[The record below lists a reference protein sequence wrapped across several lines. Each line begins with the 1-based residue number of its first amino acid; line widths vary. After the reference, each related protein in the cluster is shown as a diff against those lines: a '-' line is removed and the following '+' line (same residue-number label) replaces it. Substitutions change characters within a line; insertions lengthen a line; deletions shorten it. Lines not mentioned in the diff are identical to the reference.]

1 MTDFRDYT
9 PELLGQ
15 VFDHRLQQSD
25 IRRILD
31 GLSQSDRS
39 LFLDKIS
46 ETFEKFTALLE
57 VSSQLADSLSLDIL
71 FNRLVSLT
79 TEALHSDRG
88 TIFLNDRTTDTLF
101 SRIAMGENMQEIRFP
116 NHLGIAGTVFS
127 TGDALL
133 IPDAYADKRFNQ
145 DIDKKTGYRTRN
157 ILTAPIR
164 NKFGTPVGVIQ
175 ILNKLEG
182 DFEEGDLSMLEAM
195 GAQAS
200 SALIKAQ
207 LFEEVERSR
216 KEEKELFEITR
227 AISTEIH
234 LVPLIQKIMATTTT
248 ILESDRST
256 LFVNDPKTDQL
267 WAMVA
272 EGVKTK
278 EIRFPNHLGI
288 AGAVFTSGETAN
300 IPDAYADPRFN
311 QEVDKKTGYKT
322 NTILCMPVLNKDGN
336 AIGVIQSLN
345 KKGGPFTP
353 KDESRVMAFSAQ
365 AAIAIENARL
375 FEDVLNM
382 KNYNESILESMSSGL
397 ITFDDEMRVEKCN
410 AVALSILEEVEENM
424 IERPVTDIF
433 SGENEWVSKTVARV
447 MEHGD
452 PDLALDSEFQLSGDR
467 TVSVNLTTLPL
478 VNAKEEV
485 VGTLLVFEDISG
497 EKRLQGTLA
506 RYMTKEV
513 ADQLMEAGEAE
524 LGGQMKPVT
533 VFFSDIR
540 SFTTIS
546 ESLGAQETVSM
557 LNDYF
562 TDMVDILFEY
572 GGILDKYIGD
582 AIMAVFGAPFPTDHD
597 ADNALH
603 AGVDMMRALARFN
616 VRRAAENQQTLDI
629 GIGLNTA
636 EVVVG
641 NIGSER
647 RMDYTVIGDGVNLAS
662 RLEGA
667 NKVYGSNIL
676 ISQGTK
682 DELQDDYIIRPADL
696 LRVKG
701 KTEPVAIYEVLDH
714 YDEESFPNLL
724 KSVSQFKAGYALYQ
738 DGDFAAAKTH
748 FEKCMALNAND
759 KMSLLYVTR
768 CQHMLD
774 NPPEGEWDGVCV
786 MTSK

>member
-1 MTDFRDYT
+1 MPDFHDYT
-9 PELLGQ
+9 PEILSQ

-31 GLSQSDRS
+31 SLSQTDRTV
-39 LFLDKIS
+39 FLDKIS

-57 VSSQLADSLSLDIL
+57 VSNRLADSLSLDTL
-71 FNRLVSLT
+71 FTRLVNLT
-79 TEALHSDRG
+79 TEALHADRG
-88 TIFLNDRTTDTLF
+88 TIFLNELATSELF
-101 SRIAMGENMQEIRFP
+101 SRIAMGEDIQEIRFP
-116 NHLGIAGTVFS
+116 NHLGIAGSVFT
-127 TGDALL
+127 TGEALL
-133 IPDAYADKRFNQ
+133 IPDAYADERFNQ
-145 DIDKKTGYRTRN
+145 AIDKKTGYRTRN

-164 NKFGTPVGVIQ
+164 NKFGTPIGVIQ
-175 ILNKLEG
+175 ILNKLED
-182 DFEEGDLSMLEAM
+182 DFNDGDLSMLEAM
-195 GAQAS
+195 GAQAA

-207 LFEEVERSR
+207 LYEEVERSR
-216 KEEKELFEITR
+216 KEEAELFEVTK

-248 ILESDRST
+248 ILEADRST
-256 LFVNDPKTDQL
+256 LFVNDPKTNML

-272 EGVKTK
+272 EGVETK

-322 NTILCMPVLNKDGN
+322 DTILCMPVLNKDGM

-353 KDESRVMAFSAQ
+353 KDEARVMAFSAQ

-397 ITFDDEMRVEKCN
+397 ITFDDEMKVEKCN
-410 AVALSILEEVEENM
+410 AVALNILEETDENLL
-424 IERPVTDIF
+424 ERPVAEIF
-433 SGENEWVSKTVARV
+433 SGENEWVAKTVTRV
-447 MEHGD
+447 MEHGN
-452 PDLALDSEFQLSGDR
+452 PDMALDSEFHLSGDR
-467 TVSVNLTTLPL
+467 TVSVNMTTLPL
-478 VNAKEEV
+478 VNAKEEI

-513 ADQLMEAGEAE
+513 ADQLMEAGEDE

-533 VFFSDIR
+533 IFFSDIR

-546 ESLGAQETVSM
+546 ETLGAHETVSM
-557 LNDYF
+557 LNEYF

-572 GGILDKYIGD
+572 NGILDKYIGD
-582 AIMAVFGAPFPTDHD
+582 AIMAVFGAPFPTGHD

-603 AGVDMMRALARFN
+603 ASVDMMRALAKFN
-616 VRRAAENQQTLDI
+616 VKRTAEKKQTLDI

-636 EVVVG
+636 EVVSG

-682 DELQDDYIIRPADL
+682 EALQDEYIIRPADL

-701 KTEPVAIYEVLDH
+701 KTEPAAIFEVLDYH
-714 YDEESFPNLL
+714 TEESFPNMV
-724 KSVSQFKAGYALYQ
+724 KSLDAFNKGYALYQ
-738 DGDFAAAKTH
+738 EGTFKDAQKA
-748 FEKCMALNAND
+748 FEKCRALNPGDRTAA
-759 KMSLLYVTR
+759 LYIDR
-768 CQHMLD
+768 CQHFLD
-774 NPPEGEWDGVCV
+774 TPPEGEWDGVWV

>member
-1 MTDFRDYT
+1 MGDYHDYT
-9 PELLGQ
+9 PEMLNQ

-31 GLSQSDRS
+31 GLSQSDRDI
-39 LFLDKIS
+39 FLDKIS

-57 VSSQLADSLSLDIL
+57 VSNQLADSLSLDIL
-71 FNRLVSLT
+71 FTRLVGLT
-79 TEALHSDRG
+79 TEALRADRG
-88 TIFLNDRTTDTLF
+88 TIFLNDLSSSELF
-101 SRIAMGENMQEIRFP
+101 SRIAMGDDMQEIRFP

-127 TGDALL
+127 SGESLL
-133 IPDAYADKRFNQ
+133 IPDAYADDRFNQ

-175 ILNKLEG
+175 ILNKLDG
-182 DFEEGDLSMLEAM
+182 DFQESDLSMLEAM

-200 SALIKAQ
+200 SALLKAQ
-207 LFEEVERSR
+207 LYEEVERSR
-216 KEEKELFEITR
+216 KEEKELFEITQ

-248 ILESDRST
+248 ILEADRST
-256 LFVNDPKTDQL
+256 LFVNDPKTNEL

-288 AGAVFTSGETAN
+288 AGSVFTTGETAN

-322 NTILCMPVLNKDGN
+322 DTILCMPVRNKDGQ

-345 KKGGPFTP
+345 KQDGPFTP
-353 KDESRVMAFSAQ
+353 KDEARVMAFSAQ

-397 ITFDDEMRVEKCN
+397 ITFDDEMHAEKCN
-410 AVALSILEEVEENM
+410 AVALKLLEETEEAM
-424 IERPVTDIF
+424 VGKPVGDLF
-433 SGENEWVSKTVARV
+433 FDENQWVATTVAKV
-447 MEHGD
+447 MADGA
-452 PDLALDSEFQLSGDR
+452 PDLALDAEFKLSDDR
-467 TVSVNLTTLPL
+467 TLSVNMTTLPL
-478 VNAKEEV
+478 INAKEEV

-513 ADQLMEAGEAE
+513 ADQLMEAGESE

-533 VFFSDIR
+533 IFFSDIR

-546 ESLGAQETVSM
+546 ETLGAHETVSM
-557 LNDYF
+557 LNEYF

-582 AIMAVFGAPFPTDHD
+582 AIMAVFGAPFPTGHD

-603 AGVDMMRALARFN
+603 AAVDMMRALARFN
-616 VRRAAENQQTLDI
+616 IKRAAENKQTLDI

-636 EVVVG
+636 DVVVG
-641 NIGSER
+641 NIGSDK

-667 NKVYGSNIL
+667 NKAYGSNIL

-682 DELQDDYIIRPADL
+682 DQLGDDFIIRSADL

-701 KTEPVAIYEVLDH
+701 KTEPVAIFEVLDH
-714 YDEESFPNLL
+714 HTEESFPNLTESL
-724 KSVSQFKAGYALYQ
+724 TAFEYGFVLYQ
-738 DGDFAAAKTH
+738 KGDFAEARSTFEECATLNPSDKMAALYVDRCTH
-748 FEKCMALNAND
+748 F
-759 KMSLLYVTR
+759 
-768 CQHMLD
+768 LD
-774 NPPEGEWDGVCV
+774 EPPEGEWDGVWV

>member
-1 MTDFRDYT
+1 MADFHDYT
-9 PELLGQ
+9 PEILSQ

-31 GLSQSDRS
+31 GLSQSDRNI
-39 LFLDKIS
+39 FLDKIS
-46 ETFEKFTALLE
+46 ETFGKFTALLE
-57 VSSQLADSLSLDIL
+57 VSNQLADSLSLDIL
-71 FNRLVSLT
+71 FTRLVSLT
-79 TEALHSDRG
+79 TEALHADRG
-88 TIFLNDRTTDTLF
+88 TIFLNDHATNELF
-101 SRIAMGENMQEIRFP
+101 SRIAMGDNMQEIRFP
-116 NHLGIAGTVFS
+116 NHLGIAGTVFQS
-127 TGDALL
+127 GEALL

-145 DIDKKTGYRTRN
+145 EVDKKTGYRTRN
-157 ILTAPIR
+157 ILTSPIR
-164 NKFGTPVGVIQ
+164 NKFGSAVGVIQ

-182 DFEEGDLSMLEAM
+182 NFSEDDLSMLEAM

-200 SALIKAQ
+200 SALVKAQ
-207 LFEEVERSR
+207 LYEEVERSR
-216 KEEKELFEITR
+216 KEEKELFEVTR

-234 LVPLIQKIMATTTT
+234 LLPLIQKIMATTTT
-248 ILESDRST
+248 ILEADRST
-256 LFVNDPKTDQL
+256 LFVNDSKTNEL

-288 AGAVFTSGETAN
+288 AGAVFTTCETAN

-311 QEVDKKTGYKT
+311 QEIDKKTGYKT
-322 NTILCMPVLNKDGN
+322 DTILCMPVLNKEN
-336 AIGVIQSLN
+336 TAIGVIQSLN
-345 KKGGPFTP
+345 KKSGPFTA
-353 KDESRVMAFSAQ
+353 KDEARVMSFSAQ

-375 FEDVLNM
+375 FENVLSM
-382 KNYNESILESMSSGL
+382 KNYNESILQSMSSGL
-397 ITFDDEMRVEKCN
+397 ITFDDEMKVEKCN
-410 AVALSILEEVEENM
+410 SVALSILEETEENLF
-424 IERPVTDIF
+424 EQPVADIF
-433 SGENEWVSKTVARV
+433 SGENNWVAKTVVRV
-447 MEHGD
+447 METAES
-452 PDLALDSEFQLSGDR
+452 DLALDSEFKLSGDR

-478 VNAKEEV
+478 INAKNDV

-513 ADQLMEAGEAE
+513 ADQLMEAGESE

-533 VFFSDIR
+533 IFFSDIR

-546 ESLGAQETVSM
+546 ETLGAHETVAM
-557 LNDYF
+557 LNEYF

-582 AIMAVFGAPFPTDHD
+582 AIMAVFGAPFPSGRD
-597 ADNALH
+597 ADQALH
-603 AGVDMMRALARFN
+603 AAVDMMRALARFN
-616 VRRAAENQQTLDI
+616 TKREAENKQTLDI

-641 NIGSER
+641 NIGSDK

-682 DELQDDYIIRPADL
+682 NELQDDFIIRPADL

-701 KTEPVAIYEVLDH
+701 KTEPVAIYEILDH
-714 YDEESFPNLL
+714 HDDDSFPNLNESTTL
-724 KSVSQFKAGYALYQ
+724 FEQGYQLYQ
-738 DGDFAAAKTH
+738 NGDFTKARSV
-748 FEKCMALNAND
+748 FEKCMALNAAD
-759 KMSLLYVTR
+759 KLSALYMTR
-768 CQHMLD
+768 CTHFLD
-774 NPPEGEWDGVCV
+774 DPPEGEWDGVWV

>member
-1 MTDFRDYT
+1 MVDYHEYT
-9 PELLGQ
+9 PEILSQ

-31 GLSQSDRS
+31 GLSQADRNI
-39 LFLDKIS
+39 FLDKIS

-57 VSSQLADSLSLDIL
+57 VSNRLADSLSLDTL
-71 FNRLVSLT
+71 FSRLVNLT
-79 TEALHSDRG
+79 TEALRADRG
-88 TIFLNDRTTDTLF
+88 TIFLNDMNSNELF
-101 SRIAMGENMQEIRFP
+101 SRIAMGDNMQEIRFP
-116 NHLGIAGTVFS
+116 NHMGIAGTVF
-127 TGDALL
+127 TKGEALL
-133 IPDAYADKRFNQ
+133 IPDAYADSRFNQ
-145 DIDKKTGYRTRN
+145 DVDKKTGYKTRN

-182 DFEEGDLSMLEAM
+182 DFDESDLSMLEAM

-200 SALIKAQ
+200 SALVKAQ
-207 LFEEVERSR
+207 LYEEVERSR
-216 KEEKELFEITR
+216 KEEKELFEVTR

-248 ILESDRST
+248 ILEADRST
-256 LFVNDPKTDQL
+256 LFVNDPKTNEL
-267 WAMVA
+267 CALVA
-272 EGVKTK
+272 EGMKTK

-288 AGAVFTSGETAN
+288 AGTVFTSGVTEN

-311 QEVDKKTGYKT
+311 QEIDKKTGYKT
-322 NTILCMPVLNKDGN
+322 DTILCMPVLNKEGQ

-345 KKGGPFTP
+345 KEGGPFTA

-410 AVALSILEEVEENM
+410 AVALRLLNESEDAML
-424 IERPVTDIF
+424 ERPVQELFTGEGEWVATTIEKVMK
-433 SGENEWVSKTVARV
+433 SGE
-447 MEHGD
+447 
-452 PDLALDSEFQLSGDR
+452 PDMALDSEMTLPNGEPLA
-467 TVSVNLTTLPL
+467 VNLTTLPL
-478 VNAKEEV
+478 KNMEKEV

-533 VFFSDIR
+533 IFFSDIR

-546 ESLGAQETVSM
+546 EALGAHETVSM
-557 LNDYF
+557 LNEYF
-562 TDMVDILFEY
+562 TDMVDILFDY

-582 AIMAVFGAPFPTDHD
+582 AIMAVFGAPFPTGHD

-603 AGVDMMRALARFN
+603 AAVDMMRALAQFN
-616 VRRAAENQQTLDI
+616 IRQTAENKQALDI

-667 NKVYGSNIL
+667 NKQYGSNIL
-676 ISQGTK
+676 ISEGTK
-682 DELQDDYIIRPADL
+682 DHLQDEFIIRPADL

-701 KTEPVAIYEVLDH
+701 KTEPVAIFEVLDH
-714 YDEESFPNLL
+714 HDNVSFPHLL
-724 KSVSQFKAGYALYQ
+724 ESQKLFNEGYATYHKA
-738 DGDFAAAKTH
+738 DFSGAREL
-748 FEKCMALNAND
+748 FQQCYDLND
-759 KMSLLYVTR
+759 KDRLVALYIDR
-768 CQHMLD
+768 CDHFIES
-774 NPPEGEWDGVCV
+774 PPGDDWDGVWV

>member
-1 MTDFRDYT
+1 MPDYHDYT
-9 PELLGQ
+9 PELLSQ

-39 LFLDKIS
+39 VFLDKIS

-57 VSSQLADSLSLDIL
+57 VSNRLADSLSLDTL
-71 FNRLVSLT
+71 FTRLVGLT
-79 TEALHSDRG
+79 TEALRADRG
-88 TIFLNDRTTDTLF
+88 TIFLNDRATSELF
-101 SRIAMGENMQEIRFP
+101 SRVAMGEGMQEIRFP
-116 NHLGIAGTVFS
+116 NHMGIAGTVFTS
-127 TGDALL
+127 GEALL
-133 IPDAYADKRFNQ
+133 IPDAYADARFNQ
-145 DIDKKTGYRTRN
+145 SIDKKTGYHTRN

-182 DFEEGDLSMLEAM
+182 HFAEGDLSMLEAM
-195 GAQAS
+195 GAQAA

-207 LFEEVERSR
+207 LYEEVERSR
-216 KEEKELFEITR
+216 KEEKELFEVTR

-234 LVPLIQKIMATTTT
+234 LLPLIQKIMSTTTT
-248 ILESDRST
+248 ILEANRST
-256 LFVNDPKTDQL
+256 LFVNDPKTSEL

-272 EGVKTK
+272 EGVTTK

-288 AGAVFTSGETAN
+288 AGTVFTTCKTEN
-300 IPDAYADPRFN
+300 IHDAYADPRFN
-311 QEVDKKTGYKT
+311 QEVDKATGYKT
-322 NTILCMPVLNKDGN
+322 NTILCMPVLNKSGE

-345 KKGGPFTP
+345 KKDGPFTP
-353 KDESRVMAFSAQ
+353 KDENRVMAFSAQ

-382 KNYNESILESMSSGL
+382 KNYNEAILESMSSGL
-397 ITFDDEMRVEKCN
+397 ITFDDEMKVEKCN
-410 AVALSILEEVEENM
+410 TIALEILGESEENLL
-424 IERPVTDIF
+424 ERPVTDLF
-433 SGENEWVSKTVARV
+433 SGENEWVATIVARV
-447 MEHGD
+447 MGHGD
-452 PDLALDSEFQLSGDR
+452 PDLALDSEFHLSGGR

-478 VNAKEEV
+478 INAKEKV
-485 VGTLLVFEDISG
+485 IGTMLVFEDISG

-506 RYMTKEV
+506 RYMSKEV
-513 ADQLMEAGEAE
+513 ADQLMEAGESE

-533 VFFSDIR
+533 IFFSDIR

-546 ESLGAQETVSM
+546 ESLGAHETVSM
-557 LNDYF
+557 LNEYF

-582 AIMAVFGAPFPTDHD
+582 AIMAVFGAPFPSGRD
-597 ADNALH
+597 ADKAVH
-603 AGVDMMRALARFN
+603 AAVDMMRGLAKFN
-616 VRRAAENQQTLDI
+616 IKRASENKQTLDI

-641 NIGSER
+641 NIGSDR

-682 DELQDDYIIRPADL
+682 DELQDDFIIRQADL
-696 LRVKG
+696 IRVKG
-701 KTEPVAIYEVLDH
+701 KTKPVAIFEILDH
-714 YDEESFPNLL
+714 HTDKSFPNMTELL
-724 KSVSQFKAGYALYQ
+724 KWFTNGYAQYQ
-738 DGDFAAAKTH
+738 KGSFAEALKS
-748 FEKCMALNAND
+748 FEQCKNLNPND
-759 KMSLLYVTR
+759 KITALYIDR
-768 CQHMLD
+768 CQHFID
-774 NPPEGEWDGVCV
+774 TPPQDEWDGIWV

>member
-9 PELLGQ
+9 PELLAQ

-39 LFLDKIS
+39 IFLDKIS

-71 FNRLVSLT
+71 FTRLVSLT

-200 SALIKAQ
+200 SALTKAQ

-256 LFVNDPKTDQL
+256 LFVNDPKTNQL

-345 KKGGPFTP
+345 KKDGPFTP
-353 KDESRVMAFSAQ
+353 KDEARVMAFSAQ

-546 ESLGAQETVSM
+546 ETLGAHETVSM

-616 VRRAAENQQTLDI
+616 VRRAAENLQTLDI

-667 NKVYGSNIL
+667 NKVYGSNVL

-682 DELQDDYIIRPADL
+682 DELQDEYIIRPADL

-724 KSVSQFKAGYALYQ
+724 KSVSQFKTGYALYQ
-738 DGDFAAAKTH
+738 DGDFAVAKTH